1 MGTNENRN
9 TTDVIIIGAGMA
21 GLSAAD
27 TIKQVSDQQIQTDPT
42 AKPIRYV
49 VLEGSERA
57 GGRTLTQYPELGHLD
72 MGGEFL
78 GAPGTQTYSW
88 AMVQRFGLDTFQTYL
103 PAGKQSVYQAANG
116 TLTPFMDNFPITKE
130 VSDTVATVEGLV
142 LAIKACLGQPW
153 LAMGAKALDAI
164 SVQDFIDQNLH
175 TEYGKSLMAIAV
187 RSAFSVEPREISC
200 LYLLHYAATC
210 GSFQAF
216 EDVRGGGDSVRFRY
230 GTQQLTTCLVKAVG
244 ADNVLFDRKAKSIAQ
259 DGAGVRVTT
268 IASDGTEDVWTA
280 RFVIVA
286 MSPGASAKID
296 FAGVPLPATRVAL
309 AKGVPMGHTIKGF
322 AVFKTPFWRANYTGY
337 VLSAKG
343 PADWVMDNCWEVPNT
358 DPPTAPR
365 FEHHSLMT
373 FIVGDRALEYGK
385 KCQAERQAAVLSQLG
400 DLFNAR
406 DKVASE
412 LVQYVDYDWGANP
425 WSHGC
430 PAGCFAKNVLTASV
444 EGQPVGPA
452 LTAPVGR
459 VHWAGSE
466 TATDWMGGYMNGA
479 LQSGIRAAGEVV
491 NLIADATRAG

>member
-1 MGTNENRN
+1 
-9 TTDVIIIGAGMA
+9 
-21 GLSAAD
+21 
-27 TIKQVSDQQIQTDPT
+27 
-42 AKPIRYV
+42 
-49 VLEGSERA
+49 
-57 GGRTLTQYPELGHLD
+57 
-72 MGGEFL
+72 
-78 GAPGTQTYSW
+78 
-88 AMVQRFGLDTFQTYL
+88 
-103 PAGKQSVYQAANG
+103 
-116 TLTPFMDNFPITKE
+116 
-130 VSDTVATVEGLV
+130 
-142 LAIKACLGQPW
+142 
-153 LAMGAKALDAI
+153 
-164 SVQDFIDQNLH
+164 
-175 TEYGKSLMAIAV
+175 
-187 RSAFSVEPREISC
+187 
-200 LYLLHYAATC
+200 
-210 GSFQAF
+210 
-216 EDVRGGGDSVRFRY
+216 
-230 GTQQLTTCLVKAVG
+230 
-244 ADNVLFDRKAKSIAQ
+244 
-259 DGAGVRVTT
+259 
-268 IASDGTEDVWTA
+268 
-280 RFVIVA
+280 
-286 MSPGASAKID
+286 
-296 FAGVPLPATRVAL
+296 
-309 AKGVPMGHTIKGF
+309 
-322 AVFKTPFWRANYTGY
+322 
-337 VLSAKG
+337 
-343 PADWVMDNCWEVPNT
+343 MDNCWEVPNT